1 VRPESSSG
9 VGVLTIIGSPGA
21 TGCSSK
27 YVAHTTHEGRPA
39 ALQRGPTM
47 SAIART
53 GSGSWPQPGPE
64 TRRHT
69 GPEAKLAEG
78 LGWFSLG
85 LGVPQILAPGA
96 VNRLIGVRDD
106 ATSRFW
112 QRVVGIRELAAAA
125 GILGPPKSPPF
136 LWARVMGD
144 IMDLA
149 LLASAFGKDTSRI
162 RLDSATASVAA
173 VSVADTIAAMRW
185 STDVDAEGG
194 PMHVTEAIT
203 VRRPR
208 SEVYAFW
215 HDFQNLPTFT
225 AHLRKVE
232 IRDGRRSHWESA
244 GPRGRTM
251 RWDAEIVEDQPDKA
265 IAWRS
270 LPGADVPNRGRVSFR
285 DAPGGRGTE
294 VRLEIGYDPPGGGLA
309 STIALLFGEEP
320 RQQVRDDLRRFK
332 QVMETGEVVRS
343 DGTPE
348 GMFTPRLLHQRPAR
362 PLETQEAVR
371 DFEGSHA

>member
-1 VRPESSSG
+1 
-9 VGVLTIIGSPGA
+9 
-21 TGCSSK
+21 
-27 YVAHTTHEGRPA
+27 
-39 ALQRGPTM
+39 M
-47 SAIART
+47 SAIGRT

-85 LGVPQILAPGA
+85 LGVPQILAPGL
-96 VNRLIGVRDD
+96 VNRVIGVRDD
-106 ATSRFW
+106 AQARFW
-112 QRVVGIRELAAAA
+112 QRVVGIRELGAAA
-125 GILGPPKSPPF
+125 GILGPPKTTPF
-136 LWARVMGD
+136 LWSRVIGD
-144 IMDLA
+144 VNDLA
-149 LLASAFGKDTSRI
+149 LLATAFGKDTSRA
-162 RLDSATASVAA
+162 RLSAATASVVA
-173 VSVADTIAAMRW
+173 VGVADTIAAMRC
-185 STDVDAEGG
+185 STDVEAEGG

-208 SEVYAFW
+208 SEVYGFW
-215 HDFQNLPTFT
+215 HDFQNLPAFT
-225 AHLRKVE
+225 AHLKKVE
-232 IRDGRRSHWESA
+232 VRDGRRSHWEAA

-251 RWDAEIVEDQPDKA
+251 RWDAEVVEDRADEA

-270 LPGADVPNRGRVSFR
+270 MPGADVPNQGRVSFR

-309 STIALLFGEEP
+309 TTFALLFGEEP

-348 GMFTPRLLHQRPAR
+348 GMFTPRLLHQRPAQ
-362 PLETQEAVR
+362 PLETQDGAREL
-371 DFEGSHA
+371 EGSRA